1 MGFIHS
7 KMRNRLGPQK
17 VQMLTFI
24 KNNYAALYEN
34 KERVSNF
41 ISNFIEDDEGSG
53 GEELVVDG
61 IEDDGHE
68 VMRTVLQIM
77 SGDLG

>member
-1 MGFIHS
+1 
-7 KMRNRLGPQK
+7 
-17 VQMLTFI
+17 MLTFI

-53 GEELVVDG
+53 GEELAVDD

-68 VMRTVLQIM
+68 VGSDALYSTDEESVVV
-77 SGDLG
+77 